1 MIKDIV
7 VKFPNSKRKLTSEEE
22 SVLSRCVNLI
32 ELTYKDKNP
41 FIQPEQRQMQAEG
54 IIRECIK
61 KIFEL
66 NEDKK

>member
-1 MIKDIV
+1 VTKEIV
-7 VKFPNSKRKLTSEEE
+7 IKFPNSKRKLTIDEERVVE
-22 SVLSRCVNLI
+22 RCVNLI
-32 ELTYKDKNP
+32 DLTYRDKNP
-41 FIQPEQRQMQAEG
+41 FIKPEQRQMQSEG